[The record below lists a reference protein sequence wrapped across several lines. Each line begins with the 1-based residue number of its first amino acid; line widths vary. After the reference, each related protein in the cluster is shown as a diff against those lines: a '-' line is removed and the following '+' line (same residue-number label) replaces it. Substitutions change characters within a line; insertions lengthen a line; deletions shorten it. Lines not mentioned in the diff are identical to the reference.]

1 MSAFHYRAVSDRTLR
16 SQISQISDTAETPR
30 RKYKDILRKS
40 SSDVNVDR
48 KYRKENRKTIF
59 IAEVYKDK
67 EDNDSDFE
75 ELDLSDIITNVD
87 DVDAKRDNEFVKMA
101 ESDDLEE
108 ILDKFKQ
115 IKQNIGLSD
124 LPETFTKVFPKLQDD
139 LSAKIPHRYSELL
152 RHLHQRSLNKEYCGN
167 RVAAGKKVL
176 IIGDI
181 HYYSLLFTLS
191 HLTISVSYSFIIL

>member
-1 MSAFHYRAVSDRTLR
+1 MEFEEAEKERDLSLDLSQLEIRKKRSKKDSYEHVSLAAAGGVDYETIAGTNIVPKPTITL
-16 SQISQISDTAETPR
+16 
-30 RKYKDILRKS
+30 LRNF
-40 SSDVNVDR
+40 DPCFGTHEEDN
-48 KYRKENRKTIF
+48 
-59 IAEVYKDK
+59 

-75 ELDLSDIITNVD
+75 ELDLSDVITNVD

-101 ESDDLEE
+101 ESTDLEE

-167 RVAAGKKVL
+167 RVAAGKKVS
-176 IIGDI
+176 GGAE
-181 HYYSLLFTLS
+181 TLPR
-191 HLTISVSYSFIIL
+191 